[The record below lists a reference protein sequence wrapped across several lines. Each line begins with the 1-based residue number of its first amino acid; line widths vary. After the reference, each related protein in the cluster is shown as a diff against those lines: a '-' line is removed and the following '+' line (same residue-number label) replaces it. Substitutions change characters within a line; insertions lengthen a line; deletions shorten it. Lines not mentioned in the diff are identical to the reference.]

1 MRVIKF
7 FDSIEKHIRIKIEL
21 LDSPLTFARKKKR
34 FIDIVSSLFLS
45 HPRINSSRFHFVFFN
60 LIEISFDRR
69 LLSFTIN
76 ERARLTGEE
85 NFLSANPNIYARPTR
100 TAVGFTLLLLVIFFH
115 KTAKIHF
122 FFFFRDLFLH
132 IVVYMRWKKKRE
144 REEQDRKGNG
154 KKGEREN
161 EVEICIEMTG
171 AGFNEKYMSA
181 PRGNFVIEVSCK
193 IHASRVLANVSD

>member
-1 MRVIKF
+1 
-7 FDSIEKHIRIKIEL
+7 
-21 LDSPLTFARKKKR
+21 
-34 FIDIVSSLFLS
+34 
-45 HPRINSSRFHFVFFN
+45 
-60 LIEISFDRR
+60 
-69 LLSFTIN
+69 
-76 ERARLTGEE
+76 
-85 NFLSANPNIYARPTR
+85 
-100 TAVGFTLLLLVIFFH
+100 
-115 KTAKIHF
+115 
-122 FFFFRDLFLH
+122 
-132 IVVYMRWKKKRE
+132 MRWKKKRE